1 MPYIGN
7 TVQTQGFAPAID
19 YFNGNG
25 VTVTFTLSRPIASGT
40 VAVSSLILAN
50 TGASP
55 ITVSAYITRSSVNY
69 YLVYQATVP
78 VGGSLEVIQGNRV
91 VMKTSDSLTVVSS
104 TASSCDAFVS
114 ALTAT

>member
-1 MPYIGN
+1 MPTYSNNSYAVKDVSTSGS
-7 TVQTQGFAPAID
+7 TAI
-19 YFNGNG
+19 
-25 VTVTFTLSRPIASGT
+25 SSIASGT

-50 TGASP
+50 TGTSP

-69 YLVYQATVP
+69 YLVYRATVP

-91 VMKTSDSLTVVSS
+91 VMKTSDSLSVVSS
-104 TASSCDAFVS
+104 TTTSCDAFVS

>member
-1 MPYIGN
+1 MPTYANNSYAVKDVSTTGS
-7 TVQTQGFAPAID
+7 TAI
-19 YFNGNG
+19 
-25 VTVTFTLSRPIASGT
+25 SSIASGT

-50 TGASP
+50 TGVSP
-55 ITVSAYITRSSVNY
+55 ITASAYITRSSVNY
-69 YLVYQATVP
+69 YLIYRATVP

-91 VMKTSDSLTVVSS
+91 VLKASDSLTVVSG

>member
-1 MPYIGN
+1 MPTYSNNSYAVKNVSTSGS
-7 TVQTQGFAPAID
+7 VAI
-19 YFNGNG
+19 
-25 VTVTFTLSRPIASGT
+25 SSIASGT
-40 VAVSSLILAN
+40 VAVSSLILSN
-50 TGASP
+50 TGVSP

-104 TASSCDAFVS
+104 TATSCDAFVS